1 MIEYLK
7 GTLTEKTP
15 THVVVDVGGVGYGV
29 HVSVITYEQL
39 GDLATEVT
47 LLTYLH
53 VREDLMQL
61 YGFFEAQ
68 ERVMFELLIAVSG
81 IGPRSAQSMLSKI
94 TVEDLRQAIV
104 SANLDILTT
113 IPGIGRKTAQRM
125 VVELKDKLEKFAPSE
140 IGKAG
145 IEMPRKS
152 VSDEAMLALI
162 SLGYKKTVAE
172 KAILTALKEV
182 RDPEVSVEKLIRTAL
197 KNVAG

>member
-7 GTLTEKTP
+7 GTLAEKTP

-39 GDLATEVT
+39 GDLATEVR

-125 VVELKDKLEKFAPSE
+125 VVELKDKLEKFALSE
-140 IGKAG
+140 TGKAG